1 MGDVNEEQSGEND
14 SLSQPSEQKSG
25 LGEGEAASEVEG
37 ECVAGN
43 ESTEPAVRYCYSIA
57 LLAGEGV
64 KIEEL
69 QVCADSIKFSLLE
82 FALVTRS
89 NCGLCNHS
97 GSTRKVKRRRLQ
109 DIDARRYPRRHR
121 RG

>member
-1 MGDVNEEQSGEND
+1 MGDVDEEQSGENA

-37 ECVAGN
+37 GCVAGN
-43 ESTEPAVRYCYSIA
+43 ASKKPAVRYCYSIA

-64 KIEEL
+64 KIEQL
-69 QVCADSIKFSLLE
+69 QVCADAIKLSLE
-82 FALVTRS
+82 FACVTRS
-89 NCGLCNHS
+89 DCGLCNHP
-97 GSTRKVKRRRLQ
+97 GSTRKFKRRRFQ
-109 DIDARRYPRRHR
+109 NIDARRYPRRHR